1 MNCSNDALARRRGKV
16 DTMSAEARK
25 HYGSMVAF
33 LALGILALYGGP
45 QLLLLLIP
53 AAALVWYRANPKLR
67 SGRN

>member
-1 MNCSNDALARRRGKV
+1 
-16 DTMSAEARK
+16 MSAEAKK
-25 HYGSMVAF
+25 HYGSMVVF

-53 AAALVWYRANPKLR
+53 AAAVVWYRANPKLR

>member
-1 MNCSNDALARRRGKV
+1 MDEVCSNDALARTRGKV
-16 DTMSAEARK
+16 DTVSAEAKK

-45 QLLLLLIP
+45 QLLLLP
-53 AAALVWYRANPKLR
+53 AATVVWYGANPKLR